1 MELNE
6 NILQQTNTNENENE
20 MVNDNQQYID
30 AINEMRKNSISKDK
44 YDKLLEEN
52 KQLINAL
59 KEGNQVEL
67 VNPDENKPSL
77 QELAEKLCSE
87 NFEPT
92 NAEGW
97 KTALEFRKAMI
108 DAGFR
113 DPFLPNSRNYTYK
126 EEDSARSQLISDTL
140 EKMIDDSQG
149 NPDMFNALGK
159 QYIKDDRTL
168 QNKNKR

>member
-1 MELNE
+1 MENE

-20 MVNDNQQYID
+20 SVNNNQQYID
-30 AINEMRKNSISKDK
+30 AINELRKNSISKDK
-44 YDKLLEEN
+44 YEKLQEEN
-52 KQLINAL
+52 KQLIDAL
-59 KEGNQVEL
+59 KNGGQVEM
-67 VNPDENKPSL
+67 VQEENKPSL
-77 QELAEKLCSE
+77 QELAEKLCQE
-87 NFEPT
+87 DFEPT

-97 KTALEFRKAMI
+97 KTAIEFRKTMI

-126 EEDSARSQLISDTL
+126 EEDSARAQLISDTL

-159 QYIKDDRTL
+159 QYVKDDRTL

>member
-1 MELNE
+1 MENE
-6 NILQQTNTNENENE
+6 NILQQNTNENENE
-20 MVNDNQQYID
+20 TVNDNQQYID
-30 AINEMRKNSISKDK
+30 AINEIRKNSISKDK
-44 YDKLLEEN
+44 YDKLVEEN

-59 KEGNQVEL
+59 KEGNQVEM
-67 VNPDENKPSL
+67 VQEENKPSL
-77 QELAEKLCSE
+77 QELAEKLCNE
-87 NFEPT
+87 EFEPT
-92 NAEGW
+92 NIEGW
-97 KTALEFRKAMI
+97 KAAIEFRKAMI
-108 DAGFR
+108 EAGFR

-140 EKMIDDSQG
+140 EKMIDDSQS